1 MSRTETVSRNFRSG
15 PKIPCGLVMVAT
27 EITANSVN
35 TADEKQKANEAYYQ
49 TIKKQRSDLLPSN

>member
-1 MSRTETVSRNFRSG
+1 
-15 PKIPCGLVMVAT
+15 MVAT